1 MPGIQGFSGVRT
13 ITMPDNLLPNNAT
26 KAKSNIDTY
35 TPGAIEESSLHEHR
49 ATNPQM
55 KREQAEVLSQKY
67 DLRNMDRNQYSKLL
81 MELRDSGIITSQE
94 YSTAYAG
101 TMPCGGAVQGPAFPY
116 GKEKA
121 DFVQLLHLCADSC
134 ENISSS
140 YGPEAVSLATTYR
153 RLSGL
158 FSQIDQARN
167 LVSAGAAAPA
177 PNEYLRE
184 RYGDKAV
191 QLYEQLKADENWLNR
206 ARGIEHLSDD
216 STITARELAKE
227 LLLSDQDL
235 LESIAKQ
242 LWVRQAENNK
252 RCLEDNEPERMGRL
266 PKDYQEIVDNIKKI
280 LNGTAPEKMDMYGDF
295 LVPDSRIH
303 SYMGPIDAIYSS
315 LDTFLTHKAEKE
327 PLSDVE
333 RLLSKRAAQVEKY
346 IWQNFDGQMKDIQN
360 KINGQLEESG
370 FSFDIDKEY
379 QFYLNSDFTFSVKG
393 GSEEENKK
401 IADAL
406 NTHPRENYKYDP
418 LHETLMALYFS
429 RPDDLSIAPW
439 RVGAVSDE
447 LVQKYG
453 VSSNISDSYTQKM
466 KHFLSAYEWH
476 EMDRS
481 MRHNYGF
488 GINDIYLSNGKLTGK
503 TDEITKLIEKMDI
516 EELKE
521 ISHAFANIQD
531 RYMGTPEFFEPV
543 FVFKDGKF
551 QLTYEN

>member
-1 MPGIQGFSGVRT
+1 MSAIQGVSGVRT

-35 TPGAIEESSLHEHR
+35 TPGAIEESSFHEHR
-49 ATNPQM
+49 TTNPQM
-55 KREQAEVLSQKY
+55 TQEQAEVLSQKY

-101 TMPCGGAVQGPAFPY
+101 TLPCGTEQSPAFPY

-134 ENISSS
+134 ENVSGSC
-140 YGPEAVSLATTYR
+140 GPEAASQTTTYS

-158 FSQIDQARN
+158 FSQLDQARS
-167 LVSAGAAAPA
+167 LSSAGAPAPD
-177 PNEYLRE
+177 PNEYFRE

-191 QLYEQLKADENWLNR
+191 QLYEQLKADKNWVDR
-206 ARGIEHLSDD
+206 AKDIDHPLDD

-235 LESIAKQ
+235 LESMAKQ
-242 LWVRQAENNK
+242 LWVWQAKDNKIWLENNK
-252 RCLEDNEPERMGRL
+252 PERMSHL
-266 PKDYQEIVDNIKKI
+266 PKDYQGIVENIKNI
-280 LNGTAPEKMDMYGDF
+280 LNGTAPEKMDMYGNF
-295 LVPDSRIH
+295 VVPDSWSC
-303 SYMGPIDAIYSS
+303 SYMSPIDHIYSS
-315 LDTFLTHKAEKE
+315 LDTFLAHKAEKE
-327 PLSDVE
+327 PLNDVE